1 MNALVRNFAQNLDL
15 ERLILEYGATFTYL
29 KVYYLFFNGEFV
41 ILEDFIE
48 GIFEKYINNIGEI
61 CGDGISEISLKVEV
75 FVYFIYVNFNQQFIV
90 FDIQGVNYW
99 LCDFEIIS
107 VESIWQKYVGRL
119 VIFLVYC
126 VIILKLKFVLFF
138 DDLILVEGF
147 VNYFKENRYVQNFTV
162 FRYFQFDNYCK
173 VYLCRRVSK
182 RL

>member
-61 CGDGISEISLKVEV
+61 CGDGISVISLKVEV

-90 FDIQGVNYW
+90 FDIQGRS
-99 LCDFEIIS
+99 E
-107 VESIWQKYVGRL
+107 EH
-119 VIFLVYC
+119 
-126 VIILKLKFVLFF
+126 
-138 DDLILVEGF
+138 
-147 VNYFKENRYVQNFTV
+147 
-162 FRYFQFDNYCK
+162 
-173 VYLCRRVSK
+173 
-182 RL
+182 